1 MWRTLVGELCAGSCV
16 GGAARGAVWGNCVR
30 ELGGAV
36 CVGLWGGGHAH
47 QSPDGPGIH
56 TPLPPNSK
64 YGYKHRLT
72 FPCISRS
79 GSGESTNLLLLFT
92 LALLLFTLA

>member
-1 MWRTLVGELCAGSCV
+1 MFGELCGELCGV
-16 GGAARGAVWGNCVR
+16 TVWGSWE
-30 ELGGAV
+30 ELCAWGCG
-36 CVGLWGGGHAH
+36 GGGHAH

-56 TPLPPNSK
+56 TPLPPDSK
-64 YGYKHRLT
+64 YGYKPRLT

-92 LALLLFTLA
+92 PALLLFTLA

>member
-1 MWRTLVGELCAGSCV
+1 MWGTLVGELCAGSCV

-36 CVGLWGGGHAH
+36 CVGLWGGHAH

-56 TPLPPNSK
+56 TPLPPDSK

-72 FPCISRS
+72 FPASAALDQVRVPTYCCC
-79 GSGESTNLLLLFT
+79 LLQPCCCLL
-92 LALLLFTLA
+92 